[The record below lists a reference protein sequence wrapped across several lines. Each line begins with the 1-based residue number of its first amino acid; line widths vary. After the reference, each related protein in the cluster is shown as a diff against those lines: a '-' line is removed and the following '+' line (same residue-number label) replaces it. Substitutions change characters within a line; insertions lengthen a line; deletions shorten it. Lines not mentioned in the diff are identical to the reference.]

1 MTVATLGLAVDSSQV
16 KSATAALERLNA
28 ASSSAAKGADR
39 LAVSGQKSETVM
51 RAIAASA
58 KRMGVSTEEMEK
70 RFDAAAAAQNKMNVA
85 SQAAVKRM
93 TDLSSAVVK
102 GANDNTAYS
111 KSATKVIENLALEE
125 LRLKSTAREWA
136 VISAL
141 RKAGVDVNS
150 AAGKEIAEMAGRVHD
165 LDQATGKAT
174 TALDKFAN
182 RFVRGFIVGATIQ
195 TVRAFIDNLIQL
207 NSYLAAT
214 ADTAQRV
221 GIGGQQFQGLQ
232 SAASYKGIGNADF
245 NAAMLAFGKNVDEA
259 RHGLGDLQSLLA
271 LNGKTVKDTAGTF
284 GIVADM
290 VRNAASESQKFNIL
304 QAAGLPATQA
314 FVRLMEQG
322 ADAITRQSLAAAK
335 LQDKQLED
343 AKRLEDRWN
352 EMWTNFANWGK
363 GAILDVGEHIKN
375 MPTPFA
381 HQGTW
386 LGRQL
391 QNLGFDRPEDP
402 NSPRNQGLDMLRR
415 GMGSQLGKNGAN
427 SIYNATG
434 GFGNVATPDPT
445 KDLLVARQ
453 QIALEQQRLGL
464 LSPLA
469 TAQDVV
475 RAKQLEINAAALN
488 NVTISK
494 QQADALKLVTLAQ
507 FEMNRVNQQAQIG
520 VFNLDAANKAAQDT
534 LKAWVAQ
541 KLLDPT
547 NAEQMAAAQAV
558 LAKNTRD
565 LADAASVAGS
575 NLPNLQRALN
585 DASDVNK
592 QLDQFATSSFSTLT
606 TGLTDIFD
614 GTKTAAQGF
623 SDLGKTVLRSLEEML
638 VKMYIV
644 LPIFN
649 ALKGALGGG
658 GLLGSILPGIGGGVT
673 ASAMGNVFPAND
685 NGISR
690 YSNQIVSRPTVFAFA
705 KGIGLMGEAGDEA
718 IMPLRRGPDGTLGVM
733 ARGGGSAQVK
743 NEINIVG
750 GGINPNDVQVQQ
762 TEDGRGNVRTD
773 IVLDQAVANALSR
786 SGSQT
791 RRAMGNNYGA
801 RPIGVRR

>member
-1 MTVATLGLAVDSSQV
+1 MADLATLGLAVDSKPV
-16 KSATAALERLNA
+16 KSA
-28 ASSSAAKGADR
+28 ASDLRDFSAAAKGAQSSADGFNKAASGGIGPQQQYGSSVNAVIRR
-39 LAVSGQKSETVM
+39 LEMQEARLRLTGREFAVYQNLVRAGVTIQSEAGQKIATAT
-51 RAIAASA
+51 RALYD
-58 KRMGVSTEEMEK
+58 ME
-70 RFDAAAAAQNKMNVA
+70 Q
-85 SQAAVKRM
+85 SQKKLRA
-93 TDLSSAVVK
+93 
-102 GANDNTAYS
+102 ANDNS
-111 KSATKVIENLALEE
+111 SISLE
-125 LRLKSTAREWA
+125 
-136 VISAL
+136 
-141 RKAGVDVNS
+141 
-150 AAGKEIAEMAGRVHD
+150 
-165 LDQATGKAT
+165 
-174 TALDKFAN
+174 KFAT
-182 RFVRGFIVGATIQ
+182 RFTRGLIAGAAIA
-195 TVRAFIDNLIQL
+195 TVQQL
-207 NSYLAAT
+207 TRYLFDLNAQLAAT

-284 GIVADM
+284 GIVADL

-363 GAILDVGEHIKN
+363 GAILDVGEHLKN
-375 MPTPFA
+375 LPTPFA

-402 NSPRNQGLDMLRR
+402 NSPRNQGIDMLRR
-415 GMGSQLGKNGAN
+415 GMGSQLGQNGAN
-427 SIYNATG
+427 SFYNATG
-434 GFGNVATPDPT
+434 GFGKVTTPDPT

-488 NVTISK
+488 NVSISK

-541 KLLDPT
+541 KLLDPA
-547 NAEQMAAAQAV
+547 NEQQMAAARTM
-558 LAKNTRD
+558 LAKSTEQ
-565 LADAASVAGS
+565 LADAAKVAAAPLEGLQRLINEGS
-575 NLPNLQRALN
+575 NLRGVLDNGVVSGLNSVENALV
-585 DASDVNK
+585 DI
-592 QLDQFATSSFSTLT
+592 TS
-606 TGLTDIFD
+606 
-614 GTKTAAQGF
+614 GTVTAADGF
-623 SDLGKTVLRSLEEML
+623 KNLSQSVIRAIEQMIIKITIITPLAK
-638 VKMYIV
+638 
-644 LPIFN
+644 
-649 ALKGALGGG
+649 ALQAALGGFSLFGAGAGTGLSLSGTG
-658 GLLGSILPGIGGGVT
+658 GLFANGG
-673 ASAMGNVFPAND
+673 VFPAND

-690 YSNQIVSRPTVFAFA
+690 FSSQIVSKPTMFAFA
-705 KGIGLMGEAGDEA
+705 NGVGLMGEAGAEA
-718 IMPLRRGPDGTLGVM
+718 IMPLQRGADGKLGVR
-733 ARGGGSAQVK
+733 AGGGGGDVK
-743 NEINIVG
+743 VIINNAPSQPSVSQRQNESG
-750 GGINPNDVQVQQ
+750 GRDIMIDFKNM
-762 TEDGRGNVRTD
+762 VRD
-773 IVLDQAVANALSR
+773 AVLDDASKNGDMSRALSAR
-786 SGSQT
+786 MSGFNG
-791 RRAMGNNYGA
+791 R
-801 RPIGVRR
+801 

>member
-1 MTVATLGLAVDSSQV
+1 MADVATLGLAVDSSQV
-16 KSATAALERLNA
+16 KSATAALNQFNA
-28 ASSSAAKGADR
+28 ASNTAAKGADK
-39 LAVSGQKSETVM
+39 LAASGAKSESTM
-51 RAIAASA
+51 RAIEAAA
-58 KRMGVSTEEMEK
+58 KRSGISTAEMEK
-70 RFDAAAAAQNKMNVA
+70 RVDAAAAARNKLNAA
-85 SQAAVKRM
+85 SQSAVKGM
-93 TDLSSAVVK
+93 ETLSVSTRKV
-102 GANDNTAYS
+102 ANDNQELGKQTDKTRGAMEVF
-111 KSATKVIENLALEE
+111 AT
-125 LRLKSTAREWA
+125 RLTRGL
-136 VISAL
+136 I
-141 RKAGVDVNS
+141 AGV
-150 AAGKEIAEMAGRVHD
+150 
-165 LDQATGKAT
+165 
-174 TALDKFAN
+174 ALQSVK
-182 RFVRGFIVGATIQ
+182 TL
-195 TVRAFIDNLIQL
+195 IDYLVQL
-207 NSYLAAT
+207 NGQLAAT

-221 GIGGQQFQGLQ
+221 GVGGQQYQGLQ
-232 SAASYKGIGNADF
+232 STASYKGIGNADF

-271 LNGKTVKDTAGTF
+271 LNGRTVKDTAGTF
-284 GIVADM
+284 GVVADL
-290 VRNAASESQKFNIL
+290 VRNAASESQNFNIL
-304 QAAGLPATQA
+304 QAAGLPVTQA

-322 ADAITRQSLAAAK
+322 ADAIARQSLAAAK

-402 NSPRNQGLDMLRR
+402 NSPRNQGIDMLRR
-415 GMGSQLGKNGAN
+415 GMGSQLGQNGAN
-427 SIYNATG
+427 SFYNATG

-488 NVTISK
+488 NVSISK

-520 VFNLDAANKAAQDT
+520 VFNLDAANKAARDT

-558 LAKNTRD
+558 LAKNTQQ
-565 LADAASVAGS
+565 LADAAKVAAAPLEG
-575 NLPNLQRALN
+575 LQRLINEGGNLRGVLDNGVVSGLN
-585 DASDVNK
+585 SV
-592 QLDQFATSSFSTLT
+592 
-606 TGLTDIFD
+606 
-614 GTKTAAQGF
+614 
-623 SDLGKTVLRSLEEML
+623 E
-638 VKMYIV
+638 
-644 LPIFN
+644 N
-649 ALKGALGGG
+649 ALVDITSGSVSAADGFNNLSQSVIRAIEQMIIKITIITPLAKALQAALGGFNLFGGGAGTGQSLSGTG
-658 GLLGSILPGIGGGVT
+658 GLFANGG
-673 ASAMGNVFPAND
+673 VFPAND

-690 YSNQIVSRPTVFAFA
+690 FSSQIVSKPTMFAFA
-705 KGIGLMGEAGDEA
+705 NGVGLMGEAGAEA
-718 IMPLRRGPDGTLGVM
+718 IMPLQRGSDGKLGVRAAGAGGGAPVINIINQSSGQVEQGGVRQNQDGSFDVFIRDAVRGVISDDVGRGGPITKTM
-733 ARGGGSAQVK
+733 KAVARGNNGS
-743 NEINIVG
+743 
-750 GGINPNDVQVQQ
+750 
-762 TEDGRGNVRTD
+762 
-773 IVLDQAVANALSR
+773 
-786 SGSQT
+786 
-791 RRAMGNNYGA
+791 
-801 RPIGVRR
+801 